1 MHRPD
6 ASLPRYISRPMLHS
20 SLPAPTWDASRIAG
34 LVTALLALAG
44 CPKPRAPVPSLR
56 LEPTSDTL
64 LAPYGE
70 ITDATWIGAGRW
82 VVIAPQDRAVSVA
95 DFQRS
100 TLTRFGGRQSGEL
113 EQPFHLFRSGDS
125 LYIADWFRRRLTR
138 WSLNGVLGGAYP
150 ALDAFRGALPR
161 ARDGAGAWY
170 LEIRPAPGHDG
181 RGNLDSGM
189 VVRTRADFSGA
200 DTVARLAPFDLAEVV
215 SAGSHRLERRLLS
228 GQDRWG
234 VVADGSVWVTRVTEN
249 RVDWRAAAGQVTRG
263 APLPDRVLPVTQND
277 RDLFLNRF
285 DSGLRP
291 TVSEIPFVAI
301 KPPFDAVV
309 VAPAGQL
316 WLVKSRAV
324 GDTLRNYQV
333 IDRGGLLTNQATHP
347 GHGRIL
353 ALGDG
358 YALVGEPFSGGV
370 RLLLYR
376 LQTETGAGGH

>member
-1 MHRPD
+1 MSHP
-6 ASLPRYISRPMLHS
+6 P
-20 SLPAPTWDASRIAG
+20 LPAPRLRTGRIAV
-34 LVTALLALAG
+34 LVTGLAALAG
-44 CPKPRAPVPSLR
+44 CQQKRVPVQSLR
-56 LEPTSDTL
+56 LEPTWDTL

-70 ITDATWIGAGRW
+70 ITDATWIGDDRW
-82 VVIAPQDRAVSVA
+82 VVIAPQDRAVGVV
-95 DFQRS
+95 DFRRKR
-100 TLTRFGGRQSGEL
+100 LTQFGGRRPGEI

-125 LYIADWFRRRLTR
+125 LYVADWFRRRLTR
-138 WSLNGVLGGAYP
+138 WSPDGVLGGAYP

-170 LEIRPAPGHDG
+170 LEVRPAPGGDG
-181 RGNLDSGM
+181 RGNLDSGA
-189 VVRTRADFSGA
+189 VVRTRSDFSGA
-200 DTVARLAPFDLAEVV
+200 DTVAKLAPFDLVEVV
-215 SAGSHRLERRLLS
+215 SNGRRRLERRLLS

-234 VVADGSVWVTRVTEN
+234 VLADGSVWVARVTES
-249 RVDWRAAAGQVTRG
+249 RVDWRTAAGATTRG
-263 APLPDRVLPVTQND
+263 DPLPDRVLPVTQND

-301 KPPFDAVV
+301 KPPFDA
-309 VAPAGQL
+309 ALASPAGQL

-333 IDRGGLLTNQATHP
+333 IDQAGALASEATHP

-353 ALGDG
+353 ALGNG
-358 YALVGEPFSGGV
+358 YALVGEPFAGGI

-376 LQTETGAGGH
+376 MPGDTGFSGH